1 MMRKILV
8 VASLLLAT
16 HLASAERPFQLSLTP
31 DIAIVARGESV
42 RGVALNVWG
51 ENQVVG
57 LNLGFVN
64 GLTGESGGLSWAYL
78 GTYAES
84 YRGVILGGIF
94 VRSTG
99 EIVGWQAGVVNFST
113 GSLVGLQSGFL
124 NIGNN
129 VRGVQLGAIN
139 YTEDLCGVQ
148 IGLINIV
155 RSNPWF
161 SEFPNKLATGFP
173 FVNWSF

>member
-1 MMRKILV
+1 MKKILV
-8 VASLLLAT
+8 VASLLLAS

-31 DIAIVARGESV
+31 EIAIVPRGEAV
-42 RGVALNVWG
+42 RGVALNIWG

-57 LNLGFVN
+57 LDLGFVN
-64 GLTGESGGLSWAYL
+64 GLKGESAGFSWSFL

-84 YRGVILGGIF
+84 YRGVIWGGVF
-94 VRSTG
+94 VKSTG
-99 EIVGWQAGVVNFST
+99 QITGWQSGLVNFST

-124 NIGNN
+124 NVGRD
-129 VRGVQLGAIN
+129 VRGVQLGVVN
-139 YTEDLCGVQ
+139 YTENLHGVQ
-148 IGLINIV
+148 VGLVNV
-155 RSNPWF
+155 VQSNPWF